1 MHNQISSPNDTPSM
15 AGINK
20 FYARQICQYLLT
32 SFAVLPFAEHIS
44 LLNDD
49 LQEPCQLIRHIAEWA
64 WNETSNKIDRKCEGR
79 DSELS
84 RLIEIF
90 LTLNF
95 DLTQN
100 SLHFVSKITS
110 DGHVIHI

>member
-1 MHNQISSPNDTPSM
+1 MMHAQSDKLTMPNDTSSM
-15 AGINK
+15 TGINK
-20 FYARQICQYLLT
+20 FYARQIRQYLLT

-64 WNETSNKIDRKCEGR
+64 WNETSNKIDRKWEGR

-90 LTLNF
+90 LDPEL
-95 DLTQN
+95 
-100 SLHFVSKITS
+100 
-110 DGHVIHI
+110 

>member
-1 MHNQISSPNDTPSM
+1 MHNQVSSPKDTPSM

-20 FYARQICQYLLT
+20 FYARQICHYLLT

-49 LQEPCQLIRHIAEWA
+49 LQESSQIIRHIAEWA
-64 WNETSNKIDRKCEGR
+64 WNGTSNKIDRKWEGR

-84 RLIEIF
+84 RVIEIF
-90 LTLNF
+90 SIMNF
-95 DLTQN
+95 DLRQN
-100 SLHFVSKITS
+100 SSHFVSKITF
-110 DGHVIHI
+110 DGHIKQI

>member
-1 MHNQISSPNDTPSM
+1 M

-20 FYARQICQYLLT
+20 FYARQICRYLLT

-44 LLNDD
+44 SLNYDK
-49 LQEPCQLIRHIAEWA
+49 QEPSQIIRHIAEWA
-64 WNETSNKIDRKCEGR
+64 WNVTSNKRDGKWEGR

-84 RLIEIF
+84 RVIEIF

-100 SLHFVSKITS
+100 SSHFVSKITS